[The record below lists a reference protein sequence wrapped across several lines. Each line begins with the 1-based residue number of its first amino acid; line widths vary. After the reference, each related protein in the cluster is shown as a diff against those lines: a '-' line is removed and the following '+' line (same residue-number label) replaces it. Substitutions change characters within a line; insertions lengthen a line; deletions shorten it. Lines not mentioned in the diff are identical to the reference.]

1 MKGAVETMMGMIMIA
16 FMAVLSAAYIM
27 TSLNT
32 QSAQNYHS
40 AVVAEVEAGDFTDP
54 VIRSCRQKAL
64 ENGYTDL
71 LVEPMTSVDSGKFAK
86 VTLTYDYTLPVLNLF
101 LEHQI
106 VGYAR

>member
-1 MKGAVETMMGMIMIA
+1 MYKRQ
-16 FMAVLSAAYIM
+16 AVLSAAYIM
-27 TSLNT
+27 ASLNT